1 MVLDDKSKWL
11 ALVSWQRVFIW
22 NIEEQQ
28 WAGARSV
35 DLGGHR
41 PEAVFFVSKGPD
53 AAPSLVLVRRN
64 GLGLEM
70 EVEAEESRDFVICKT
85 PLVWTV
91 SFPEKC
97 KLQTQLALGGSGSL
111 TMSAGYS
118 QQQQT
123 PSTAIFTVTRKGC
136 ILLVRQQDDEW
147 VSTEVQLGAEREA
160 RDIHCLLPIPA
171 LSMYLIG
178 RSRSVDLVD
187 IDSSAIVHTF
197 HTELMQ
203 PRSLKQ
209 ISLTRPQQSGLAS
222 ITLSYISAET
232 GDLTIHTYLPE
243 TDTDTF
249 PVSPIEP
256 IPSGPHSPWSR
267 TNETINYIP
276 NPGVWE
282 ALPSG
287 NIVGV
292 RKKQTTP
299 PSSLSTSTSTSS
311 LSTPHLAGLRRR
323 TASPPSPDPHHH
335 HSSGTTPTPET
346 TPHWEAYTLNLR
358 PDHTTTTTLSHSST
372 NSASSPKPTFETR
385 PLDDAPSSIAIS
397 TNPVYPA
404 S

>member
-1 MVLDDKSKWL
+1 
-11 ALVSWQRVFIW
+11 
-22 NIEEQQ
+22 
-28 WAGARSV
+28 
-35 DLGGHR
+35 
-41 PEAVFFVSKGPD
+41 
-53 AAPSLVLVRRN
+53 
-64 GLGLEM
+64 
-70 EVEAEESRDFVICKT
+70 
-85 PLVWTV
+85 
-91 SFPEKC
+91 
-97 KLQTQLALGGSGSL
+97 
-111 TMSAGYS
+111 
-118 QQQQT
+118 
-123 PSTAIFTVTRKGC
+123 
-136 ILLVRQQDDEW
+136 
-147 VSTEVQLGAEREA
+147 
-160 RDIHCLLPIPA
+160 
-171 LSMYLIG
+171 MYLIG

-267 TNETINYIP
+267 TNETINYIT

-323 TASPPSPDPHHH
+323 TASPPFPDPHHH
-335 HSSGTTPTPET
+335 HSSGTTPNPET
-346 TPHWEAYTLNLR
+346 TQHWEAYTLNLR
-358 PDHTTTTTLSHSST
+358 PDHTTTTTLSHSGSNST
-372 NSASSPKPTFETR
+372 SNPKPTFETR
-385 PLDDAPSSIAIS
+385 ALDDAPSHGDHTQSNDSSSSSSSHLMVSEPGPIVRLGTTSVAVGLGDVVKVVS
-397 TNPVYPA
+397 VGRSGSLGMGMDGLGTSMMGVGSRRKKVGGLA
-404 S
+404 AAGRGVGVGGSRGGGV